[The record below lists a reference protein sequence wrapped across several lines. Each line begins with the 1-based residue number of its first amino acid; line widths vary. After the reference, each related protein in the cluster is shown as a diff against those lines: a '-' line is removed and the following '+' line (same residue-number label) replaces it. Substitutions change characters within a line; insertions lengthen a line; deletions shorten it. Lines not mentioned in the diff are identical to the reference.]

1 MVTGGAGLVQYM
13 GIASKVENRSSQ
25 IMEDQYFHFNTT
37 IENILFKNWS
47 PQWSWGFILTFLFFL
62 FLAIVLEAVAHLEL
76 LLTRYYESSPFT
88 WSWQSQRLVNNSL
101 LAPLRIPSSLTKI
114 KYRRLRIHVARS
126 VMHIPRVILGYF
138 LMLAVMT
145 YNAYMFIAIVIGSAI
160 GYFFFSHLEY
170 HRMSNKYSRKDLIVS
185 SNAGENAETDSSSEQ
200 QQS

>member
-1 MVTGGAGLVQYM
+1 
-13 GIASKVENRSSQ
+13 
-25 IMEDQYFHFNTT
+25 MEDQYFHFNTT

-88 WSWQSQRLVNNSL
+88 WSWQSQ
-101 LAPLRIPSSLTKI
+101 
-114 KYRRLRIHVARS
+114 RLRIHVARS

-185 SNAGENAETDSSSEQ
+185 SNAGENAGTDSSSEQ